1 MKCEI
6 CHKGD
11 ATTAYTHI
19 VDDEKKTLLLC
30 TACLPSEM
38 KVTSEFVVNSDLT
51 KSSSLDS
58 HSHDPQIPKLKKKAK
73 VDFSSA
79 PIMGGVNEESCSK
92 CGMAY
97 KQFKKVGRLGCSNCY
112 TTFQSYLGPLIKK
125 IHGADKHCGK
135 SWNDVK
141 QSGMPFTEMSL
152 KELNLQLQ
160 KAVDREAFEKAAE
173 IRDLI
178 RLRSEEVEKGEGNDS
193 R

>member
-19 VDDEKKTLLLC
+19 VDDEKKTVLLC
-30 TACLPSEM
+30 SDCLPSEM

-58 HSHDPQIPKLKKKAK
+58 HSHDTQIPKLKKKAK

-79 PIMGGVNEESCSK
+79 PITGGITEKSCSG
-92 CGMAY
+92 CGIDY
-97 KQFKKVGRLGCSNCY
+97 KQFKKLGRLGCSMCY
-112 TTFQSYLGPLIKK
+112 TAFQSDLGPLIKK
-125 IHGADKHCGK
+125 IHGADQHRGK
-135 SWNDVK
+135 NWIEVNDG
-141 QSGMPFTEMSL
+141 SMSSSEVPL
-152 KELNLQLQ
+152 ADLRLQLQ
-160 KAVDREAFEKAAE
+160 KAVGKEEFEKAAQ

-178 RLRSEEVEKGEGNDS
+178 RLRSENAEGGE
-193 R
+193 